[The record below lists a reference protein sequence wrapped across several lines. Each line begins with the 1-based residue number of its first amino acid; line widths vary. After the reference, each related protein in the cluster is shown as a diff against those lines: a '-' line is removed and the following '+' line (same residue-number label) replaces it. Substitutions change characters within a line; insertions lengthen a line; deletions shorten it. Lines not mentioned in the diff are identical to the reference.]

1 MNVDDILWAMI
12 GAGALLSI
20 AYVRAEFRAHR
31 TYRELDHER
40 FEREQ
45 RLWPSRRPS
54 TGIVGHSPGNGAN
67 SYPS

>member
-1 MNVDDILWAMI
+1 MSIDDILWAMI

-31 TYRELDHER
+31 TFRELDHER

-45 RLWPSRRPS
+45 RLWPSRQPS
-54 TGIVGHSPGNGAN
+54 TGIVDRSRENGAN
-67 SYPS
+67 S